1 MSGDRVV
8 MITGAAGHL
17 GRAVA
22 ASFAAAGDRLVLVDR
37 SPDRLRETAAAHG
50 ALLLAPVDLL
60 DADGLRAAVD
70 DAVARL
76 GRLDVL
82 CHLAGGFAMGEPAHD
97 TPDATWNRMQDLN
110 VRTLRNAA
118 RAVVPHLVRAGAGKI
133 VTVGAYA
140 ALRGGAGTG
149 AYVAAKAEVIRL
161 TESMS
166 AELREHGINV
176 NCVLPTTLDTP
187 ENRASMPQADPSR
200 WVPLEALADA
210 IRFLASDAAR
220 AVHGV
225 ALPVTGL
232 G

>member
-1 MSGDRVV
+1 VNARVV
-8 MITGAAGHL
+8 VITGAAGNL

-37 SPDRLRETAAAHG
+37 SPDRLRETAAAHD

-60 DADGLRAAVD
+60 DADALVAAMD
-70 DAVARL
+70 GAAARL

-82 CHLAGGFAMGEPAHD
+82 CHLAGGFAMGEAAHE
-97 TPDATWNRMQDLN
+97 TSDATWNRMQDLN

-140 ALRGGAGTG
+140 ALRGGAGTA
-149 AYVAAKAEVIRL
+149 AYIAAKAEVIRL

-166 AELREHGINV
+166 AELRDRGVNV

-200 WVPLEALADA
+200 WVPLEALADT